1 MPSISFLGTGSGIPS
16 ADRFF
21 SSSLL
26 LLEGRHLLIDAGEPC
41 VHLLRDRGNLLS
53 EIDAVLITH
62 GHVDHIGGLPA
73 LLQGCMLLGR
83 TKGLAI
89 HLPEEMIAPLRAWV
103 GALYLTEKGLG
114 FPISWNAWSDRVAV
128 ELGKEISVTPWPNEH
143 LRASY
148 GLLEGNDP
156 SRPCHSY
163 SLEIVS
169 DGFRALFSGD
179 LRDAAEIA
187 PLVSKPCTVLL
198 SELSHFGAKELAAAL
213 RGATI
218 HALCLVHLSEE
229 YASDKSELK
238 EMMEELLPDISDVF
252 LPEDGEI
259 LDFQTTEGMT

>member
-16 ADRFF
+16 GDRFF
-21 SSSLL
+21 ASSLL
-26 LLEGRHLLIDAGEPC
+26 LVGGKHLLIDAGEPC

-83 TKGLAI
+83 NKELALY
-89 HLPEEMIAPLRAWV
+89 LPGEMIAPLRAWV
-103 GALYLTEKGLG
+103 EALYLTEKGLG
-114 FPISWNAWSDRVAV
+114 FPLLWRAWEDRVAADF
-128 ELGKEISVTPWPNEH
+128 GSGISVTPWLNHH
-143 LRASY
+143 LKTSY
-148 GLLEGNDP
+148 ALLEGFDP

-163 SLEIVS
+163 SLEIIA

-179 LRDAAEIA
+179 LSSATE
-187 PLVSKPCTVLL
+187 LGSLLSKPSSVLV
-198 SELSHFGAKELAAAL
+198 SELSHFRAEELAAAL
-213 RGATI
+213 QGATI

-229 YASDKSELK
+229 YASDRSELK
-238 EMMEELLPDISDVF
+238 ERMEALLPEISDVF

-259 LDFQTTEGMT
+259 LDF

>member
-1 MPSISFLGTGSGIPS
+1 MPSISFLGTGSGVPS

-26 LLEGRHLLIDAGEPC
+26 LLEGQHLLIDAGEPC
-41 VHLLRDRGNLLS
+41 VHLLRDRGNLLC

-83 TKGLAI
+83 TRDLAI
-89 HLPEEMIAPLRAWV
+89 HLPEEMIAPLRAWL

-114 FPISWNAWSDRVAV
+114 FSISWNTWSDRVAV
-128 ELGKEISVTPWPNEH
+128 DFGKGIAVTPWPNEH
-143 LRASY
+143 LKASY
-148 GLLEGNDP
+148 RLLEGYDP
-156 SRPCHSY
+156 SRPCRSY

-169 DGFRALFSGD
+169 EGFRALFSGD
-179 LRDAAEIA
+179 LSDATELAS
-187 PLVSKPCTVLL
+187 LVSKPSTVLL
-198 SELSHFGAKELAAAL
+198 SELLHFGADDLAAVL
-213 RGATI
+213 QGATI

-238 EMMEELLPDISDVF
+238 EKMEGLLPNISDVF

-259 LDFQTTEGMT
+259 LDF